1 MNLPMWKAGST
12 CGCYIDLDAKEVIF
26 SLDGQEG
33 YVFKE
38 IFTQKK
44 WVIGGLS
51 VNFLSLFIAA
61 MSLDSSLPPRTWVF
75 NNVDLISDRNHLST
89 LPRDLLA
96 ILMTLQY

>member
-51 VNFLSLFIAA
+51 F
-61 MSLDSSLPPRTWVF
+61 
-75 NNVDLISDRNHLST
+75 
-89 LPRDLLA
+89 
-96 ILMTLQY
+96 